1 MDESDRKFAPI
12 VVTQTS
18 GNARRKVSG
27 GIYKEYWMID
37 NVTVPKDK
45 LEDTATPDEAGN
57 QQTNEIS
64 YTGYGRVAVARA
76 DPGGESDQSPRPER
90 VR

>member
-1 MDESDRKFAPI
+1 MATIDADAHVIETLSTFDLMDESDRKFAPI

-45 LEDTATPDEAGN
+45 LEDRSEEHT
-57 QQTNEIS
+57 S
-64 YTGYGRVAVARA
+64 
-76 DPGGESDQSPRPER
+76 
-90 VR
+90 